1 MDKYGRQVG
10 LSSGGSFGVRFAEYP
25 VAVLRVAVVASNPAG
40 LELVRIPS
48 ASLLFLLEN
57 SGVVVAGAN
66 EVYCEAV
73 RSSFRA
79 RSAAWGPEFILSEV
93 FFESR
98 ENPDALVPDL
108 FRIATSWIMVR
119 SLCSQRKMIG
129 QALSP
134 FQILK
139 VLVLREYRRSCHHC
153 DYNEEAKGLDHG
165 AKYADSVPIAMQ
177 EPLRVFWN
185 KGLSRSS
192 GAVSE
197 SLGREN
203 LF

>member
-1 MDKYGRQVG
+1 MDEYGRQVG
-10 LSSGGSFGVRFAEYP
+10 LSSGGSFGVRFTEHP
-25 VAVLRVAVVASNPAG
+25 VAVLRVSVVASNPAG

-73 RSSFRA
+73 RSGFRA
-79 RSAAWGPEFILSEV
+79 RSAAWGPEFVLSEV
-93 FFESR
+93 LFESR

-153 DYNEEAKGLDHG
+153 DYNEEAKGLDHT

-177 EPLRVFWN
+177 EALRIFWN
-185 KGLSRSS
+185 EGLSRSS
-192 GAVSE
+192 GVVLEFS
-197 SLGREN
+197 GR
-203 LF
+203 